1 MSPATPAGPAAPEA
15 ADAFT
20 ASASAAGAASGSA
33 AALAEVAW
41 DERGL
46 VTAVAQEAG
55 SGRVLMLAWM
65 NREALAETIA
75 TGYATYWS
83 RSRQRLWRK
92 GEESGHRQRV
102 QAIQL
107 DCDGDAIVLQVAQE
121 GGMACHT
128 GRHSC
133 FFRTLRAGS
142 WETVEPVLRDPA
154 EIYPAPPGPPAGL

>member
-1 MSPATPAGPAAPEA
+1 VSVVDVP
-15 ADAFT
+15 DL
-20 ASASAAGAASGSA
+20 
-33 AALAEVAW
+33 LAQVGW

-46 VTAVAQEAG
+46 VCAVAQEAG

-65 NREALAETIA
+65 NREALTETLR

-83 RSRQRLWRK
+83 RSRGRLWRK

-102 QAIQL
+102 SVIQL
-107 DCDGDAIVLQVAQE
+107 DCDGDALLLQVQQD

-133 FFRTLRAGS
+133 FFRTLGKSGWVDSEA
-142 WETVEPVLRDPA
+142 VLRDPA
-154 EIYPAPPGPPAGL
+154 EIYGAAGPGGAGSS